1 MFKNKNDEIPEKVNS
16 QNILISTNKKQNLNN
31 IENHIDINTPSNSNE
46 KTINAEII
54 SIINNNKNNNEL
66 KFKIDESIDNNSL
79 DGVKQDII
87 NFYLIEKQ
95 KYEEK
100 KKEIETTKNF
110 NYNLNSKKAINNF
123 NTKTK
128 RTKSFS
134 TKRLKQNRF
143 EKYDKE
149 KISYEIYHQY
159 QKLNFNYK
167 DIPFIERMELY
178 SLKKCLKDYKVEE
191 LTNLRSPKISEK
203 EIVQTFNRLIED
215 SNRRLLKSS
224 IEHYK
229 SNKNKTI
236 NNNIK
241 NIKKENKAFDN
252 NRNDVKKNDINKV
265 KRSFSKKKWDEIY
278 EKRFCSKLKQRNNKL
293 EKMRKEKEE
302 KIKKEEDTIIDNLN
316 KKEELMNQR
325 YGMKRNKSANNL
337 TKNSINSLNKN
348 KYYIG
353 NSKIVANLNQRL
365 YYNEISK
372 KDIDYKILKEKA
384 KQLIDD
390 NSYENNINNNK
401 TEKGKKSTNKNL
413 EKKKNKYSINSFRKG
428 FDSNKKKKQQNN
440 SDYNFKSFSDDNEE
454 EKNNNN
460 NFIKIIKNIDTFK
473 ISETS
478 IDNNT
483 KFELTGSPS
492 YYNNNRGNAEKII
505 DKFFEN

>member
-1 MFKNKNDEIPEKVNS
+1 
-16 QNILISTNKKQNLNN
+16 
-31 IENHIDINTPSNSNE
+31 
-46 KTINAEII
+46 
-54 SIINNNKNNNEL
+54 
-66 KFKIDESIDNNSL
+66 
-79 DGVKQDII
+79 
-87 NFYLIEKQ
+87 
-95 KYEEK
+95 
-100 KKEIETTKNF
+100 
-110 NYNLNSKKAINNF
+110 
-123 NTKTK
+123 
-128 RTKSFS
+128 
-134 TKRLKQNRF
+134 
-143 EKYDKE
+143 
-149 KISYEIYHQY
+149 
-159 QKLNFNYK
+159 
-167 DIPFIERMELY
+167 MELY

-224 IEHYK
+224 KEHYK

-252 NRNDVKKNDINKV
+252 NRNDVKKNDINKA

-413 EKKKNKYSINSFRKG
+413 EKKKSKYSINSFRKG

>member
-128 RTKSFS
+128 RAKSFS

-224 IEHYK
+224 KEHYK

-365 YYNEISK
+365 YYNEIKK
-372 KDIDYKILKEKA
+372 KDIYYKSFLEKA
-384 KQLIDD
+384 HELLDD
-390 NSYENNINNNK
+390 NEYDSKNIKSGNK
-401 TEKGKKSTNKNL
+401 KNFFRKRTKA
-413 EKKKNKYSINSFRKG
+413 EKKKDNRKK
-428 FDSNKKKKQQNN
+428 NVV
-440 SDYNFKSFSDDNEE
+440 YNFIDFDENKDKKEE

-460 NFIKIIKNIDTFK
+460 FNKIIKDLK
-473 ISETS
+473 DDSRLSETS
-478 IDNNT
+478 MVHNSKI
-483 KFELTGSPS
+483 ELTYTGSA
-492 YYNNNRGNAEKII
+492 NNQKNESAEKII
-505 DKFFEN
+505 DGFFEK